1 MKREEREAFWN
12 KITYK
17 RSRRK
22 FIVFRPYKTFTNLNM
37 KRAKQ
42 NNNKNQQTTTKE
54 KKEKKKEK
62 KKRKK

>member
-1 MKREEREAFWN
+1 VLKREEREAFWN

-37 KRAKQ
+37 KRAKKKKTL
-42 NNNKNQQTTTKE
+42 KNPQQTTTKE
-54 KKEKKKEK
+54 KKGKNNKIK
-62 KKRKK
+62 